1 MNYLARGGDKSELFN
16 TLGHALLREDAEFHS
31 FQMYEAA
38 MVEHDHWERE
48 DSELSRH
55 AQETLILAVTR
66 YLAGHAPTAR
76 EMPHTARIAMR
87 LHRGEK
93 LFEDE

>member
-1 MNYLARGGDKSELFN
+1 
-16 TLGHALLREDAEFHS
+16 
-31 FQMYEAA
+31 MYEAA
-38 MVEHDHWERE
+38 IIEHDHLENE
-48 DSELSRH
+48 DSEFARY

-76 EMPHTARIAMR
+76 EMPHTADIAMR

-93 LFEDE
+93 LFEDD